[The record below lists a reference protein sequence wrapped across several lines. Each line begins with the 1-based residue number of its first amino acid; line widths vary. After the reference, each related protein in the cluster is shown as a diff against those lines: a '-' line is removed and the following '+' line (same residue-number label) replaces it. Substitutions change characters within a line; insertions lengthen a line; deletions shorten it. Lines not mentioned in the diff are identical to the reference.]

1 MPLDDKAQRFLDGTF
16 KSIIFFAIL
25 GAIACFAAVHFIE
38 NMFKDVIGEST
49 KISNPS
55 AAKTS
60 TSSSSS
66 TSHK

>member
-1 MPLDDKAQRFLDGTF
+1 MSLDHKAQRFLDGTF

-49 KISNPS
+49 KISNP
-55 AAKTS
+55 AGAKPG
-60 TSSSSS
+60 SSS
-66 TSHK
+66 TSQDHK